1 MIDRCA
7 PQTPVEFGVRHPS
20 FSIISLMSFSC
31 LREFVENSR
40 HPKTP
45 ARVREGL
52 VSGFWHRNPGNAL
65 DPLDPRMSSK
75 TCKTRMF
82 FQWFAP
88 PHPPMKTYFKDA
100 PRSGWPKPSF
110 CLPSFWKKAVWVQGT
125 GLNWVD
131 LCLEFGFVH
140 RETIPNSKWGLES
153 IARIPALTCW
163 SAQTIMVQNLLII
176 WRSIWVDVHGSCR
189 PTWYHTQFDMWAM
202 FVLC

>member
-82 FQWFAP
+82 LQWFAP

-100 PRSGWPKPSF
+100 PRPPQDAPSWHQDTQKPPQDGFKTPQDRPQDGFKTPQNDLLTDCMTPTS
-110 CLPSFWKKAVWVQGT
+110 PSRA
-125 GLNWVD
+125 
-131 LCLEFGFVH
+131 H
-140 RETIPNSKWGLES
+140 
-153 IARIPALTCW
+153 
-163 SAQTIMVQNLLII
+163 
-176 WRSIWVDVHGSCR
+176 
-189 PTWYHTQFDMWAM
+189 
-202 FVLC
+202 